1 MDMSIEFT
9 FLRQFQLELAM
20 SVGKLPML
28 AHQVMEHVSTCVVH
42 TLQKYWDLKS
52 YETTIAGQYN

>member
-20 SVGKLPML
+20 RVGKLPML
-28 AHQVMEHVSTCVVH
+28 AHQVMEHVGTCVVH
-42 TLQKYWDLKS
+42 ALQKYWDLKS
-52 YETTIAGQYN
+52 YETTTAGQYN